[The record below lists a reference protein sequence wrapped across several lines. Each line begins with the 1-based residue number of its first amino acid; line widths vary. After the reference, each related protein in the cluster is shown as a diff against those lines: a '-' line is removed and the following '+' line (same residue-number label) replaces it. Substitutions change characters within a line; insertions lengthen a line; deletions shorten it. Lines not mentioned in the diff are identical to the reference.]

1 MKAAASLLLA
11 LCLLVS
17 DVRAQTPGISID
29 VRNADI
35 ADVIALLANESGTN
49 IVADSSVPPQK
60 VTLHLVNVTFDQAL
74 SALAHSHDLEL
85 RREGSILIVGTA
97 SAMNRRYGDGAERLG
112 PQTAVFKLKHARSE
126 DVAKAIT
133 EALSAG
139 TVVVP
144 DRRTGAM
151 IVTGDSASVS
161 RAGRLIAALDAAS
174 YGSAGPLAA
183 RALTLR
189 YLRPSEVVAQLKGV
203 LPDGSYIA
211 DDRQNAIVITGN
223 SEIQET
229 ASALL
234 SSLDVPSPQVLFEV
248 KVADVQPENDQSNVG
263 IEFGGV
269 DISGQPVNG
278 AATYAFTK
286 TSISVNAR
294 LNALVSVGRAKILA
308 TPKLMTLNNHEASLL
323 IGQTYPVVFY
333 DAKLGGQQ
341 VQFVDIGVKLRLT
354 PTIGSDGSVTA
365 EMHPEYSAIQ
375 SFVGG
380 YPVLANRRVD
390 STLRVRDQQTIV
402 LGGLLRDIDA
412 ETVTKVPYLADIP
425 VFGPI
430 FRNRSYTH
438 ERDEIVFL
446 ITPHV
451 LTGNATISR

>member
-1 MKAAASLLLA
+1 MKTVAAVVCA
-11 LCLLVS
+11 LMLLVTGA
-17 DVRAQTPGISID
+17 RAQGPTIAID

-35 ADVIALLANESGTN
+35 ADVIALLANESGVN
-49 IVADSSVPPQK
+49 IVADSSVLPQK
-60 VTLHLVNVTFDQAL
+60 VTLHLQGVTFEQAL
-74 SALAHSHDLEL
+74 SALVHSHDLEV
-85 RREGSILIVGTA
+85 RREGSVLIVGSA
-97 SAMNRRYGDGAERLG
+97 AAMNRRYGDASGGLS
-112 PQTAVFKLKHARSE
+112 PHMSVFKLKHARAE
-126 DVAKAIT
+126 DVSKAVS
-133 EALSAG
+133 EALSSG

-144 DRRTGAM
+144 DRRTGEI
-151 IVTGDSASVS
+151 IVTGDAASVT
-161 RAGRLIAALDAAS
+161 RAGRLIVALDETS
-174 YGSAGPLAA
+174 YGQGGALAA
-183 RALTLR
+183 HAITLR

-203 LPDGSYIA
+203 LPDGTYIA
-211 DDRQNAIVITGN
+211 DDRQNALIVTGN
-223 SEIQET
+223 SEVQEA
-229 ASALL
+229 ASAIVG
-234 SSLDVPSPQVLFEV
+234 SLDVPSPQVLFEV

-269 DISGQPVNG
+269 DLSGQPLSG

-286 TSISVNAR
+286 TSVAVNAR

-412 ETVTKVPYLADIP
+412 ETVTKVPYLADVPI
-425 VFGPI
+425 FGPI

-451 LTGNATISR
+451 LTGNATLTR